1 LSVINRKELV
11 QVLKI
16 DHDMKEMIHY
26 FLKQVEKEKAKE
38 KGEEEKKAYIGYMV
52 LITEKEIVPKKT
64 REVEIM
70 IAQRSQVSVQMQLM
84 MMMTVLLWLRNCQ
97 MMK

>member
-1 LSVINRKELV
+1 
-11 QVLKI
+11 
-16 DHDMKEMIHY
+16 
-26 FLKQVEKEKAKE
+26 
-38 KGEEEKKAYIGYMV
+38 MV

-70 IAQRSQVSVQMQLM
+70 IAQRSQVSVQMQLIM
-84 MMMTVLLWLRNCQ
+84 MITVPLWLRNCQ

>member
-1 LSVINRKELV
+1 
-11 QVLKI
+11 
-16 DHDMKEMIHY
+16 MKEMTHY
-26 FLKQVEKEKAKE
+26 FLKQVEKEKAKK

-84 MMMTVLLWLRNCQ
+84 MMMTVLLWLRKCQ